1 MKLSM
6 EHHVIRKNF
15 GDAEAIRMIAKAGFD
30 ALDFSFYWLYGEENF
45 LDREDRLEYA
55 KELRAVADEA
65 GIAITQAHAP
75 FDLKLTASKEQQAY
89 DYEQIVRAIEFAGIL
104 DVQQIVVHNLVTAD
118 NADFE
123 KVNLEFYRSLE
134 ATAAKANVRIAVEN
148 LWKRAGDKIIGERL
162 STPKT
167 LSAFLDQ
174 LNPEHFCACLDVG
187 HSAIL
192 GQNPADFVRGLGPV
206 KLQAL
211 HIHDTDLLGDS
222 HTLPY
227 LGKHNWA
234 EITRALGETGYQ
246 GDLTLEIVGFLRAL
260 PKDALFGALQ
270 LAHAVGRSLI
280 ADIERAACRGGTA

>member
-55 KELRAVADEA
+55 RELRAVADEA

-75 FDLKLTASKEQQAY
+75 FDLKLTDSKEQQAY
-89 DYEQIVRAIEFAGIL
+89 NYEQIVRAIEFAGIL
-104 DVQQIVVHNLVTAD
+104 GVQQIVVHSLLTEKAAD
-118 NADFE
+118 VVP
-123 KVNLEFYRSLE
+123 VNLEFYRSLE
-134 ATAAKANVRIAVEN
+134 PVAAKANVRVAVEN
-148 LWKRAGDKIIGERL
+148 LVKSAEGVPGGRL
-162 STPKT
+162 GTPES
-167 LSAFLDQ
+167 LADFVDQ

-187 HSAIL
+187 HAALL
-192 GQNPADFVRGLGPV
+192 GQNQAEFIRKLGPAR
-206 KLQAL
+206 LQAL
-211 HIHDTDLLGDS
+211 HIQDTDLVHDS

-234 EITRALGETGYQ
+234 EITCALGETGYQ
-246 GDLTLEIVGFLRAL
+246 GDLTLEIVRFMGAFPKEAL
-260 PKDALFGALQ
+260 KDALSF
-270 LAHAVGRSLI
+270 AHAIGRLLM
-280 ADIERAACRGGTA
+280 ADIEKAAR

>member
-1 MKLSM
+1 MNLSM

-104 DVQQIVVHNLVTAD
+104 GVQQIVVHNLVTAD

-123 KVNLEFYRSLE
+123 KVNLEFYRNLE

-162 STPKT
+162 STPET
-167 LSAFLDQ
+167 LSA
-174 LNPEHFCACLDVG
+174 PVWTW
-187 HSAIL
+187 AIL
-192 GQNPADFVRGLGPV
+192 RFWARIRRISSADWDRSSCRRCIFMIPICSATPTRCLIWASTTGRKSPVLWAKPA
-206 KLQAL
+206 
-211 HIHDTDLLGDS
+211 I
-222 HTLPY
+222 
-227 LGKHNWA
+227 
-234 EITRALGETGYQ
+234 RA
-246 GDLTLEIVGFLRAL
+246 I
-260 PKDALFGALQ
+260 
-270 LAHAVGRSLI
+270 
-280 ADIERAACRGGTA
+280 